1 MIKGLIQDQLGIIQN
16 LQTSLMSKL
25 VSWLGPTFFDAT
37 CGKRA
42 LAEVCSYEIKA
53 RLRLFSFRKSHQMQ
67 QCSLIRVVKRINI
80 FMIFFSKLNF
90 LSCPSQLF
98 RPKER
103 KRKIKEGREPYLSL
117 NGHLER
123 TNFDFMTMGAQR
135 KTQSAW
141 PHYKF

>member
-1 MIKGLIQDQLGIIQN
+1 
-16 LQTSLMSKL
+16 MSKL

-37 CGKRA
+37 CGKKA

-90 LSCPSQLF
+90 CLAGPSFLDP
-98 RPKER
+98 RKGKEKSR
-103 KRKIKEGREPYLSL
+103 KEGKPYLSL